1 MQLLSKFPIH
11 PFVLS
16 LFFIISLYLNNINE
30 VPPSALIFPI
40 TVSII
45 VITAILIISKI
56 INRKFE
62 KISIYLSLIIVL
74 VFSYGHVFLLFEN
87 FNFNEI
93 EIRHRHILI
102 AYGIIFIISILIIK
116 LRINS
121 KTAMPILNAV
131 GLTVLFSTLI
141 LVPYVDVFNN
151 NLNTNTFMEE
161 SIVFENDIRPDIY
174 YIILDEYAGQKS
186 LENYFK
192 FNNDKFIEFLK
203 LNGFHVMDN
212 SNSNYMA
219 TNFAV
224 PSIMNMEYVHQSKKN
239 MGTTNSDSNILNAYQ
254 QNNVMNFLN
263 QNDYKTINIYGG
275 ALEKIKISDQNLCG
289 DKAIVDFHTSLTQT
303 TMFWVIQKYQFI
315 NNINEIRFCAF
326 HELEIVGERNNKPIF
341 VFAHIKLPHDP
352 FTIGS
357 NGETVIPKKID
368 FGISSD
374 NNKVGYLNQLEYANK
389 MIMELIPKIISNS
402 KSPPIIIIQSDHG
415 SRFDIE
421 SIPSNQETLDEED
434 ERILQRSYNSF
445 SAFYFPDKSYEEIYD
460 EMTPVNTFRII
471 FNKIFET
478 ELEILDDRMYFQF
491 KDNKGIFSNITEI
504 VRSP

>member
-16 LFFIISLYLNNINE
+16 LFFIISLYINNINE

-74 VFSYGHVFLLFEN
+74 VFSYGHVFLFFEN
-87 FNFNEI
+87 FNFYEN

-141 LVPYVDVFNN
+141 LVPYADVFNN

-161 SIVFENDIRPDIY
+161 SIVFENNIRPDIY
-174 YIILDEYAGQKS
+174 YIILDEYAGQKT

-192 FNNDKFIEFLK
+192 FNNDKFIKFLK

-212 SNSNYMA
+212 SNSNYVVTAFALPSMMA
-219 TNFAV
+219 
-224 PSIMNMEYVHQSKKN
+224 MEYMHPSKN
-239 MGTTNSDSNILNAYQ
+239 NVGTTDITSNLSHAYQ

-263 QNDYKTINIYGG
+263 QNGYKTIHIHGG
-275 ALEKIKISDQNLCG
+275 VSEAIDIADQNLCV
-289 DKAIVDFHTSLTQT
+289 DKPTVDFHTLLTQT
-303 TMFWVIQKYQFI
+303 TMFWIIQKHQFI
-315 NNINEIRFCAF
+315 DNLNEIRFCAF
-326 HELEIVGERNNKPIF
+326 DQLEIVGERNNEPIF

-352 FTIGS
+352 YTIGS
-357 NGETVIPKKID
+357 NGETITPKKID
-368 FGISSD
+368 FGIGSGGD
-374 NNKVGYLNQLEYANK
+374 KVGYLNQLEYANK
-389 MIMELIPKIISNS
+389 RITELIPKIISNS
-402 KSPPIIIIQSDHG
+402 KSHPIIIIQSDHG
-415 SRFDIE
+415 ARFNIE
-421 SIPSNQETLDEED
+421 SIHSNEETLDEED
-434 ERILQRSYNSF
+434 EKILQRSYNNF
-445 SAFYFPDKSYEEIYD
+445 NAFYFPDKSYEAIYD

-478 ELEILDDRMYFQF
+478 ELEILDDKMYFQF
-491 KDNKGIFSNITEI
+491 KDNREIFSDITKI
-504 VRSP
+504 IRSP